1 MSGIGINNFVSYGKV
16 RICRSVDEVAESL
29 QPGEIL
35 ITDLNLNLLE
45 NYIKIASGI
54 VTESYNEKRVFD
66 DCKIPIIVGANNAIQ
81 NLVSGTF
88 VKIDAG
94 LCEVFAVDEC

>member
-1 MSGIGINNFVSYGKV
+1 MGYGKV
-16 RICRSVDEVAESL
+16 RICESVDEVAESL

-35 ITDLNLNLLE
+35 VTDLNLNLLG

-54 VTESYNEKRVFD
+54 VTESYNEKRVFN

>member
-1 MSGIGINNFVSYGKV
+1 MVNN
-16 RICRSVDEVAESL
+16 
-29 QPGEIL
+29 
-35 ITDLNLNLLE
+35 
-45 NYIKIASGI
+45 
-54 VTESYNEKRVFD
+54 
-66 DCKIPIIVGANNAIQ
+66 CKIPIIVGANNAIQ